1 VNNQQEDIT
10 DIRITKEHSF
20 GALFRYKPDECMLIV
35 MPVECM
41 KKRGTK
47 GELKKVVVAKLREL
61 NMSYILYLN
70 KKYGVTFEKVNETL
84 VQDNQLILGGN
95 VQ

>member
-1 VNNQQEDIT
+1 VYNQQETTEIH
-10 DIRITKEHSF
+10 ITKEHSF
-20 GALFRYKPDECMLIV
+20 GALYRYKPDESILIV

-47 GELKKVVVAKLREL
+47 GELKKIIVAKLREL
-61 NMSYILYLN
+61 TIENIAFLN

-84 VQDNQLILGGN
+84 VQNNELIGGKLS
-95 VQ
+95 